1 MKVFLKDFETGEYGE
16 YYITGDMNYRDYDH
30 GSITFEV
37 DAEEV
42 YPEMVTKCDISVTT
56 KVGVN
61 DGSYLF
67 EDELLDKIVKDIEDR
82 VNAIEDVSEHLDN
95 QDNPTSKAM
104 LDSCVHNIK
113 EHIKKF
119 REVLDIIYD
128 S

>member
-1 MKVFLKDFETGEYGE
+1 MKVFLKDFETGEFGE
-16 YYITGDMNYRDYDH
+16 YYITGDMNYRDYDR

-42 YPEMVTKCDISVTT
+42 YPEMVAKCNISVTT
-56 KVGVN
+56 KVDVN

-67 EDELLDKIVKDIEDR
+67 EDELLDRIVKDIEDR
-82 VNAIEDVSEHLDN
+82 VRAIEDVSECLDK

-104 LDSCVHNIK
+104 LGSCVHDIK

-119 REVLDIIYD
+119 REILDIIYG